1 MQIYMYM
8 YMYIGSPQFG
18 RFQSHCFGHVVT
30 QCIMGE
36 YIMNKDDW
44 LHLTALP
51 LTDKPLHLHI
61 DL

>member
-1 MQIYMYM
+1 
-8 YMYIGSPQFG
+8 MYIGSPQFG